1 VPERD
6 ALRLA
11 RKWKEVPSEDA
22 GNSPGKTSEKL
33 KTASTGEEL
42 DSS

>member
-1 VPERD
+1 MD

-11 RKWKEVPSEDA
+11 RKWKEMSSGDA
-22 GNSPGKTSEKL
+22 GNSPGKTSEES
-33 KTASTGEEL
+33 KTVSTGEEL